1 MFAVDVTDPVQPK
14 IVGRI
19 TVAAAKANSRLP
31 TEAVSYLAVGSNV
44 VYFTAQNYGLGVATS
59 PLARPHFTPTDEV
72 PVNVGVRKPYAT
84 SSDSH
89 FTSWMPEEK
98 VQVRGATAY
107 DNYLY
112 VACGAA
118 GLWVVQEEKSG
129 VFRSVKRL
137 GPRFCN
143 DVAIRNGKL
152 YSAEDMDG
160 VAVYDLRN
168 PLCPNEMAR
177 TKDFAGMGLCCAI
190 WIVAPAGGKVV
201 VPNRDR
207 YYVLDAETL
216 RSMGKSFRRSQSW
229 GRYISEDVVGGR
241 YLALH
246 GCNVGFTWIDMSAE
260 VPCEVGFPRANT
272 CGQSDNAC
280 VFRGDRLLRMSR
292 GELQIVRPGE
302 SGEARWKGVMLKD
315 KCTGY
320 PSWDEGV
327 RVALTSRLGQTVAM
341 VDVSDEKKPRVVWK
355 EN

>member
-1 MFAVDVTDPVQPK
+1 MAGIRDMGMVSLKGFGDGVAVHGRTLFASTGHHRKDASRSKEENAALGHGLEIFDISNPELPTFISRLDFPRLFSGGQDWWTVRVGEDGRTAFAADAHNGVFAVDVTDPVQPK
-14 IVGRI
+14 IAGRI

-59 PLARPHFTPTDEV
+59 PLARPYFTPAEEV

-89 FTSWMPEEK
+89 FTSWMPKER
-98 VQVRGATAY
+98 VQVRGAAAY

-143 DVAIRNGKL
+143 DVAVRNGKL

-168 PLCPNEMAR
+168 PLFPNEMAR

-190 WIVAPAGGKVV
+190 WIVAPAGRNVIV
-201 VPNRDR
+201 SNRDR

-216 RSMGKSFRRSQSW
+216 RSTGKSFRLSQSW
-229 GRYISEDVVGGR
+229 GRYISADVVGGR
-241 YLALH
+241 
-246 GCNVGFTWIDMSAE
+246 
-260 VPCEVGFPRANT
+260 
-272 CGQSDNAC
+272 
-280 VFRGDRLLRMSR
+280 
-292 GELQIVRPGE
+292 
-302 SGEARWKGVMLKD
+302 
-315 KCTGY
+315 
-320 PSWDEGV
+320 
-327 RVALTSRLGQTVAM
+327 
-341 VDVSDEKKPRVVWK
+341 
-355 EN
+355 